1 MQRAVHFSSRC
12 TQPMQQLEEART
24 TIMNTRARAAQH
36 TQHTTP
42 RLAHRSNTQVVSV
55 ETAGSR
61 AVAKLKIRPE
71 PFTEGTD
78 KKCHSQWF
86 YFKASNVRGKE
97 CTFDL
102 VNASEASYPDAWLG
116 SWAVISTDR
125 ETWVSWA
132 R

>member
-1 MQRAVHFSSRC
+1 
-12 TQPMQQLEEART
+12 MQQFEKHAPLYEHLV
-24 TIMNTRARAAQH
+24 QH
-36 TQHTTP
+36 TQHNAT
-42 RLAHRSNTQVVSV
+42 RLAHRSNAQVVSV